1 MASLNAGP
9 SCPGAHYSLSGWI
22 TDLLWF
28 PLTQQPTASSL
39 PEAYTSEELPF
50 HINMKMC
57 CPEMLSAPKWPWKNS
72 PS

>member
-39 PEAYTSEELPF
+39 PEAYTSEGVAISHQHE
-50 HINMKMC
+50 NV
-57 CPEMLSAPKWPWKNS
+57 LS
-72 PS
+72 